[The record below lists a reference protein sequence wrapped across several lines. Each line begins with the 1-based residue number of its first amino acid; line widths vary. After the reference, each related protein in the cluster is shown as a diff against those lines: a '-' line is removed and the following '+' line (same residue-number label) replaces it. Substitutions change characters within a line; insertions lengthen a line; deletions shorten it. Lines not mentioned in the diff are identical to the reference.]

1 MNDDVGKFLQIAFA
15 PGTDCSKLLHH
26 VAGLTLGHRN
36 AELWNEV
43 FFFHFR
49 GGKVSSDG
57 DIQDNLAALEVKL
70 FDKNAIYFYNFR

>member
-1 MNDDVGKFLQIAFA
+1 MLENS
-15 PGTDCSKLLHH
+15 CKLLSHPAPTAPNCRTK

-49 GGKVSSDG
+49 GGKVTSDG